1 MSKVKYVTTN
11 IETNMTYRDLMS
23 KIDRLQSNLGD
34 LIEDAD
40 LLRDRFGRLKR
51 VIDDSIKPKQRR

>member
-1 MSKVKYVTTN
+1 MSKD

-40 LLRDRFGRLKR
+40 LLRDEYAKR
-51 VIDDSIKPKQRR
+51 TGASNPGTNLL

>member
-1 MSKVKYVTTN
+1 MKGSNMSKD

-51 VIDDSIKPKQRR
+51 VIDDSIHPMKGK